1 MGHRASWPLAAALAL
16 VVGSS
21 HPVAANE
28 AGPPIGDAIGEVPIF
43 DAHMHYKEPAWRQ
56 FPVSTVIELMDRAGV
71 AMALVSS
78 TPDEG
83 TIMLWEY
90 APERIVPELRPY
102 HGGAGSSNWTKAP
115 GMLTYLEKRLETYPH
130 RGIGEFHIHRLDP
143 DDEAFLKDVAALAT
157 RHGIPL
163 HIHSGAK
170 PVELFY
176 GFDPDL
182 TILWAHAGMIEPP
195 EVVGPMLDRHPR
207 LYADTSYREHDILGA
222 DGGIDPAW
230 RAVITAHPDRFLVG
244 TDTWAN
250 GQWSDY
256 QELIAVNRRWL
267 GQFPREIAEMIA
279 YKNAEKLFGR
289 PVNRDLIGKR

>member
-1 MGHRASWPLAAALAL
+1 MLA
-16 VVGSS
+16 
-21 HPVAANE
+21 
-28 AGPPIGDAIGEVPIF
+28 
-43 DAHMHYKEPAWRQ
+43 
-56 FPVSTVIELMDRAGV
+56 
-71 AMALVSS
+71 
-78 TPDEG
+78 
-83 TIMLWEY
+83 
-90 APERIVPELRPY
+90 
-102 HGGAGSSNWTKAP
+102 
-115 GMLTYLEKRLETYPH
+115 YLEKRLETYPH

-143 DDEAFLKDVAALAT
+143 SDDAFLREVAALAA
-157 RHGIPL
+157 RHDIPL
-163 HIHSGAK
+163 HIHSGAE
-170 PVELFY
+170 PMELFY

-182 TILWAHAGMIEPP
+182 TILWAHAGMVEPP

-230 RAVITAHPDRFLVG
+230 RAVITAHPDRLLVG